1 MHIKSSHEISEC
13 GNFMAFCFGRAVS
26 DVQLK
31 VLIRVSEFTSGDVDA
46 VELAQLNK
54 CTQII
59 A

>member
-1 MHIKSSHEISEC
+1 MKFLSVEISWL
-13 GNFMAFCFGRAVS
+13 FCFGRTVS